1 MAKKDYY
8 EILGV
13 SKDSS
18 EKEIKKAY
26 RKLAKEYHPDH
37 NKSPEA
43 EEKFKEVG
51 EAYEVLSDPSKRKAY
66 DQFGHA
72 GVDGFGA
79 SAPGGAP
86 GGGFSG
92 VYDMGDIFSQ
102 FFKGFNGFDGQSEG
116 FGGFSDIFGGGFG
129 QQRSRTRKPQG
140 QDLKYEVDVEFLEA
154 IKGSEVE
161 INVNRSVRCDA
172 CDGTGAEDGEVE
184 QCETCGG
191 QGKVRKVQNT
201 LLGSVSVV
209 TNCPECGGAGEVAKE
224 KCHDCNG
231 SGVQSENKDIKIKIP
246 PGAYDGMILR
256 FHNGGSYVKGADS
269 AGDLYI
275 QVNVT
280 PDERFER
287 RGDDI
292 YSTIE
297 IPAYKATLGD
307 VVEIET
313 VHGDVNL
320 KIPSGT
326 QPGAV
331 FRIRGKG
338 APVVGKDS
346 IGDHYVKVEVVIP
359 NRVNRKQRKVWEE
372 LRDVS

>member
-13 SKDSS
+13 SKDAS

-43 EEKFKEVG
+43 EAKFKEVG

-79 SAPGGAP
+79 GSANGYP

-92 VYDMGDIFSQ
+92 VYDMGDVFSQ
-102 FFKGFNGFDGQSEG
+102 FFQGFSGFDGESEG
-116 FGGFSDIFGGGFG
+116 FGGFSDIFGGFG
-129 QQRSRTRKPQG
+129 GRRAQSRKPKG
-140 QDLKYEVDVEFLEA
+140 QDLKYEVNLEFLEA
-154 IKGSEVE
+154 MDGSERVVKVTRDIKCE
-161 INVNRSVRCDA
+161 T
-172 CDGTGAEDGEVE
+172 CDGTGAEDGEME
-184 QCETCGG
+184 TCKTCGG
-191 QGKVRKVQNT
+191 QGKVRKVQNS
-201 LLGSVSVV
+201 LLGSISVV
-209 TNCPECGGAGEVAKE
+209 APCPDCNGTGQSAKEDCPECS
-224 KCHDCNG
+224 G
-231 SGVQSENKDIKIKIP
+231 SGIERQKKDLKIKIP
-246 PGAYDGMILR
+246 AGAYDGMILR
-256 FHNGGSYVKGADS
+256 FNNGGSFVKGADS
-269 AGDLYI
+269 PGDLYV
-275 QVNVT
+275 QVNVQ

-297 IPAYKATLGD
+297 VPTYVAALGD
-307 VVEIET
+307 TAEIET

-326 QPGAV
+326 QPGTV
-331 FRIRGKG
+331 FRIRDKG
-338 APVVGKDS
+338 APVIGKDRN
-346 IGDHYVKVEVVIP
+346 GDHYVRVEVVIP
-359 NRVNRKQRKVWEE
+359 KRLSRKEREVWES
-372 LRDVS
+372 LKSVS